1 MRKLL
6 IVALAA
12 LTSIALA
19 SVAIAQTA
27 DVESTASLTPSKAGT
42 KSKPKP
48 VRFKTFIK
56 NNVPNTT
63 ASTIDI
69 LVPSTV
75 KVSGKGLTACPVTE
89 FSKPGGKA
97 NCPSAS
103 KAGTGVSHAV
113 VGPQRA
119 ALDFNVSVYVGGNTT
134 IIFYIEQIGGSVT
147 KALVGKISSAS
158 GKFKQKIS
166 IGIPPDL
173 QQPAPG
179 LYGALTDIRAN
190 LYNKKGSKSLFSS
203 VDCKSKKH
211 NFGAKLTFVPNPAP
225 PPQTTASGT
234 TIAKCSG

>member
-12 LTSIALA
+12 LTSIAMA
-19 SVAIAQTA
+19 TVAVAQNT

-56 NNVPNTT
+56 NNVPNST
-63 ASTIDI
+63 ASKIEI
-69 LVPSTV
+69 LVPKTV

-103 KAGTGVSHAV
+103 KAGTGLSHAV
-113 VGPQRA
+113 VGPDRA
-119 ALDFNVSVYVGGNTT
+119 ALDFNVTAYVGGPTT
-134 IIFYIEQIGGSVT
+134 IIFYIEQIGGSVN
-147 KALVGKISSAS
+147 KALIGKISSAS
-158 GKFKQKIS
+158 GKYSQKIS
-166 IGIPPDL
+166 IGIPADL

-179 LYGALTDIRAN
+179 LYGALTDLRSN

-211 NFGAKLTFVPNPAP
+211 NFGAKLTFVPNTLPAP
-225 PPQTTASGT
+225 KPSASGT
-234 TIAKCSG
+234 TVAKCS

>member
-12 LTSIALA
+12 LTSIAMA
-19 SVAIAQTA
+19 TVAVAQNT

-63 ASTIDI
+63 ASKIEI
-69 LVPSTV
+69 LVPKTV

-103 KAGTGVSHAV
+103 KAGTGLSHAV
-113 VGPQRA
+113 VGPDRA
-119 ALDFNVSVYVGGNTT
+119 ALDFNVTAYVGGPTT
-134 IIFYIEQIGGSVT
+134 IIFYIEQIGGSVN

-158 GKFKQKIS
+158 GKYSQKIS
-166 IGIPPDL
+166 IGIPGDL

-179 LYGALTDIRAN
+179 LYGALTDLRSN

-211 NFGAKLTFVPNPAP
+211 NFGAKLTFVPNTLPAP
-225 PPQTTASGT
+225 KPSASGT
-234 TIAKCSG
+234 TVAKCS

>member
-12 LTSIALA
+12 LTSIAMA
-19 SVAIAQTA
+19 TVAVAQNT

-63 ASTIDI
+63 ASKIEI
-69 LVPSTV
+69 LVPKTV

-103 KAGTGVSHAV
+103 KAGTGLSHAV
-113 VGPQRA
+113 VGPDRA
-119 ALDFNVSVYVGGNTT
+119 ALDFNVTAYVGGPTT
-134 IIFYIEQIGGSVT
+134 IIFYIEQIGGSVN
-147 KALVGKISSAS
+147 KALIGKISSAS
-158 GKFKQKIS
+158 GKYSQKIS
-166 IGIPPDL
+166 IGIPADL

-179 LYGALTDIRAN
+179 LYGALTDLRSN

-211 NFGAKLTFVPNPAP
+211 NFGAKLTFVANTLPAP
-225 PPQTTASGT
+225 KPSASGT
-234 TIAKCSG
+234 TVAKCS